1 MALDTQMKR
10 HEAQPPVAIARAQ
23 GSWLCDT
30 DGRRYLDG
38 IRSSWRGNLLR
49 HPPSKLPAG
58 GAVGEEL
65 APREHVMLAGFTHAP
80 VAQLSKRLGALT
92 GLGHAFY
99 GSDGA
104 AATESGLKMSAHHGR
119 NIGPPPT
126 RRLSV

>member
-1 MALDTQMKR
+1 MAPDTQMKR

-23 GSWLCDT
+23 GPRLCDT

-38 IRSSWRGNLLR
+38 IRSSWWVNLLG
-49 HPPSKLPAG
+49 HPMSR
-58 GAVGEEL
+58 L
-65 APREHVMLAGFTHAP
+65 ALAEQLEPLDHVMLAGFTHAP
-80 VAQLSKRLGALT
+80 VVQLSERLGALT

-104 AATESGLKMSAHHGR
+104 AATESGLKMSAHHWR
-119 NIGPPPT
+119 NIDRPAK